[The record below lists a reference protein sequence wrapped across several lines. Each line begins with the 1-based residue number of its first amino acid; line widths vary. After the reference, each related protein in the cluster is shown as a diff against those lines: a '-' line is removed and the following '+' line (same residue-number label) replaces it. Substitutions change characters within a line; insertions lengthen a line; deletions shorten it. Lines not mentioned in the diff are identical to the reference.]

1 MAKSADAFRTI
12 SEVAEWLEVPAH
24 VLRFWESKFT
34 QVKPVKRAG
43 GRRYYRPSDMR
54 LLGGIKALLHDEG
67 MTIKGVQ
74 KLLREEGVQHVAA
87 LSQDLEDGSGDQTFD
102 MATPNP
108 SAPAQVLAFERPGAR
123 PEDKSAATEDMTGDD
138 AGDTPPATAATE
150 TKESPDAPPF
160 ETTRTMPA
168 SESDPEPETGP
179 EPEAETAA
187 PVESAPKP
195 EPPADT
201 GPEPEPASPPKDDP
215 YPKPPA
221 APEDT
226 PPDNIFAD
234 DIADRPQADPEQ
246 EPADT
251 RAEPSAPAAP
261 SLPPLPDLPADP
273 ADDVPGAPGTLNALA
288 ALKRPVSRDLA
299 AELAGLSR
307 RLRACGVKKDAN
319 DVPGT

>member
-24 VLRFWESKFT
+24 VLRFWESKFS

-74 KLLREEGVQHVAA
+74 KLLREEGVQHVAS
-87 LSQDLEDGSGDQTFD
+87 LSQYLDDGSADQTFD
-102 MATPNP
+102 MASPDP
-108 SAPAQVLAFERPGAR
+108 AAPAQVLAFERPGTP
-123 PEDKSAATEDMTGDD
+123 PEDESDAAEDMTGDED
-138 AGDTPPATAATE
+138 SPPPTASTDTEESAG
-150 TKESPDAPPF
+150 APPF

-168 SESDPEPETGP
+168 SESDPEPEAVKEP
-179 EPEAETAA
+179 EAEPESEAETAA
-187 PVESAPKP
+187 PVK
-195 EPPADT
+195 T
-201 GPEPEPASPPKDDP
+201 GPEPDLASNPDDDP
-215 YPKPPA
+215 RPEPPPE
-221 APEDT
+221 PEDT

-234 DIADRPQADPEQ
+234 DIADRPQAHSEQ
-246 EPADT
+246 EYTETQTA
-251 RAEPSAPAAP
+251 PSESDAP

-273 ADDVPGAPGTLNALA
+273 ADDLPGAPGALNALA

-299 AELAGLSR
+299 AELTGLSS

>member
-87 LSQDLEDGSGDQTFD
+87 LSQYLDDGSGDQKLD
-102 MATPNP
+102 MATPDQ
-108 SAPAQVLAFERPGAR
+108 AEPAQVLAFERPDTR
-123 PEDKSAATEDMTGDD
+123 PGDESTAAEDMTGDD
-138 AGDTPPATAATE
+138 AEDTPPATASADTDE
-150 TKESPDAPPF
+150 APGAPPF

-168 SESDPEPETGP
+168 SESDPEVEPETASEPEPEPPVETGP
-179 EPEAETAA
+179 EPDPGST
-187 PVESAPKP
+187 P
-195 EPPADT
+195 E
-201 GPEPEPASPPKDDP
+201 DDP
-215 YPKPPA
+215 YPEAPP

-234 DIADRPQADPEQ
+234 DIADRPQTDSEQ
-246 EPADT
+246 AHAEPQ
-251 RAEPSAPAAP
+251 AEPSETAAP

-273 ADDVPGAPGTLNALA
+273 ADDLPGAPGALNALA

-299 AELAGLSR
+299 AELAGLSN

-319 DVPGT
+319 SGPET